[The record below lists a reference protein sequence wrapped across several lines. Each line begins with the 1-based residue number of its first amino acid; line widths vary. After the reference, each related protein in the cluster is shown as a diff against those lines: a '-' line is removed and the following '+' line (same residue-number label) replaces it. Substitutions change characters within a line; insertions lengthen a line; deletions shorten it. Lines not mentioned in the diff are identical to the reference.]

1 MSETDAA
8 GPPPAAGSLGRPWAA
23 DPAAVP
29 LDDPRQRRTRA
40 ALTET
45 LLRLLEDEP
54 LDAISV
60 ARLCRE
66 AGVHRTTFYAHA
78 PSVHAFA
85 LAVFTQDLDR
95 LAAVEVEPAGETPAH
110 VAERYLDSLT
120 MVLDHVALERA
131 GYRALFGSASRGVFR
146 AALDERMRRR
156 ARRALEVWRAQDVPG
171 APASDAALAEAA
183 AFIGGGLV
191 GAIETWAM
199 GDEADAAASAARI
212 AALMPGWWPRPQ
224 AAPPPPGDR

>member
-1 MSETDAA
+1 MSET
-8 GPPPAAGSLGRPWAA
+8 GP
-23 DPAAVP
+23 DPT

-40 ALTET
+40 ALTDA
-45 LLRLLEDEP
+45 LLRLLEHEP
-54 LDAISV
+54 LDAITV

-95 LAAVEVEPAGETPAH
+95 LTAVDVEPAGETPEH

-120 MVLDHVALERA
+120 RVLDHVAVERA

-146 AALDERMRRR
+146 TALDERMRRR
-156 ARRALEVWRAQDVPG
+156 ARLALEVWRAQGVPG
-171 APASDAALAEAA
+171 APVAAAAIDEAA
-183 AFIGGGLV
+183 AYVAGGLV

-199 GDEADAAASAARI
+199 GDETDAAASAARI
-212 AALMPGWWPRPQ
+212 ATLMPGWWPQ
-224 AAPPPPGDR
+224 AR

>member
-8 GPPPAAGSLGRPWAA
+8 GPAAPAA
-23 DPAAVP
+23 PAAPRVAAAPVP
-29 LDDPRQRRTRA
+29 ALDDPRQRRTRA
-40 ALTET
+40 ALTEA
-45 LLRLLEDEP
+45 LLRLLEHDP
-54 LDAISV
+54 LDAITV

-95 LAAVEVEPAGETPAH
+95 LAAVDVEPSDEAPQH

-120 MVLDHVALERA
+120 MVLDHVAVERA
-131 GYRALFGSASRGVFR
+131 GYRALFGSSSRGVFR
-146 AALDERMRRR
+146 AVLDERMRRR
-156 ARRALEVWRAQDVPG
+156 ARLALEVWRAQGVLG
-171 APASDAALAEAA
+171 APVADDAIDEAA
-183 AFIGGGLV
+183 AFIAGGLV

-199 GDEADAAASAARI
+199 GDETDAAASAARI
-212 AALMPGWWPRPQ
+212 ATLMPGWWPR
-224 AAPPPPGDR
+224 AR